1 MKNPILEV
9 KHLRK
14 SYGKL
19 IALNDFSLQV
29 NKGDV
34 FGILGPNGSG
44 KTTTLGILLDII
56 KPDSGEYSWF
66 STAAFSNQRTRI
78 GALLEQPLFYPY
90 LSAVKNLEIVAD
102 IKRVSYDQIDAQL
115 DKVGLLDRKHSKFK
129 TYSLGMK
136 QKLAIAASL
145 IGDPEVLIL
154 DEPTNGLD
162 PRSIAEIRDMIIEIA
177 NQGMTVLLA
186 SHLLDEVQKTCSHVA
201 ILNKGKLL
209 HSGRVDEVLN
219 SSAMLELRADDM
231 TALKQQLEQFDFV
244 DEVLAEGTMWMAK
257 LKEEKDPATVSKLLA
272 QQGIYLTHMA
282 VRKKS
287 LEKYFLELLSD
298 NNA

>member
-1 MKNPILEV
+1 MKNPILDI

-14 SYGKL
+14 SYGRL
-19 IALNDFSLQV
+19 VALDDFSLQV
-29 NKGDV
+29 NKGEV

-56 KPDSGEYSWF
+56 KPDSGQYSWF
-66 STAAFSNQRTRI
+66 GAEPFSNQRLRI

-90 LSAVKNLEIVAD
+90 LSAVKNLEIIAD
-102 IKRVSYDQIDAQL
+102 IKKVSYEQIDAL
-115 DKVGLLDRKHSKFK
+115 LEKVGLIERKLSKYK
-129 TYSLGMK
+129 TFSLGMK
-136 QKLAIAASL
+136 QKLAIAASM
-145 IGDPEVLIL
+145 IGEPEVLIL

-162 PRSIAEIRDMIIEIA
+162 PKSIAEIRDMIIEIA
-177 NQGMTVLLA
+177 DQGMTVLLA

-209 HSGRVDEVLN
+209 HSGSVDEVLS
-219 SSAMLELRADDM
+219 SSAMLELQSDDM
-231 TALKQQLEQFDFV
+231 AGLKQQLQLLDFV
-244 DEVLAEGTMWMAK
+244 DEVLAEGNMWIAK
-257 LKEEKDPATVSKLLA
+257 LKEEKDPASVSKLLA
-272 QQGIYLTHMA
+272 QQGIYLTHLA

-298 NNA
+298 SNV

>member
-1 MKNPILEV
+1 
-9 KHLRK
+9 
-14 SYGKL
+14 
-19 IALNDFSLQV
+19 
-29 NKGDV
+29 
-34 FGILGPNGSG
+34 
-44 KTTTLGILLDII
+44 
-56 KPDSGEYSWF
+56 
-66 STAAFSNQRTRI
+66 
-78 GALLEQPLFYPY
+78 
-90 LSAVKNLEIVAD
+90 
-102 IKRVSYDQIDAQL
+102 
-115 DKVGLLDRKHSKFK
+115 
-129 TYSLGMK
+129 MK

-209 HSGRVDEVLN
+209 HSGRVDEVLS

-231 TALKQQLEQFDFV
+231 AGLKRQLQQLDFV
-244 DEVLAEGTMWMAK
+244 DEVLAEETMWIAK
-257 LKEEKDPATVSKLLA
+257 LKEEKDPATVSKSLA
-272 QQGIYLTHMA
+272 QQGIYLTHLA

-298 NNA
+298 NNV